1 MLIKQVDLGSFYD
14 PTEQTVQVIDFDRS
28 HGMIKAATDSQ
39 IQNFVAQLQP
49 KPGKVY
55 LHILAMGA
63 GEYYGANRN
72 ADIFYEDNLLK
83 CHKTFETTG
92 FVYRNHKNK
101 DPSIAMGKVIY
112 SIYNHRM
119 HRVELIVEIDVDR
132 AYDVIQRVESG
143 DFPAT
148 SMACR
153 TPSDTCS
160 ICGNVAHTRQ
170 EYCVHLREELGRIY
184 PDGRKVSAINDQPLT
199 FIDISIVVRPADVTS
214 SVLQK
219 VASHGE
225 DIIGSAEQAELD
237 GILESGIS
245 KKAAINKLSEFIKNI
260 DANVVDYDPSAEALL
275 KKVRDPDH
283 KLIDALVNFNMNE
296 ILDTM
301 AHLGISPSVKF
312 LAELIGRKTIGN
324 DAIGIGELVEQM
336 VGETGVQNM
345 ELPVDMDI
353 PEKCMYNSNV
363 SSNLLPYLG
372 DCSLAPNY
380 VEKRAYDYPRYFP
393 ETGVGYSGNGPYV
406 EPNPYERYREMQ
418 SHIPDEHSGIYN
430 IVKTLLS
437 IGGAALAAK
446 WYITRVIDQKLK
458 ESAIQQEYQAK
469 INLVKNASEL
479 KVTSKLAYADMIRTI
494 RPHKG

>member
-14 PTEQTVQVIDFDRS
+14 PTEPTVQIINFDKS
-28 HGMIKAATDSQ
+28 HGMIKAAADSQ
-39 IQNFVAQLQP
+39 INNYVAQI
-49 KPGKVY
+49 KPEPSKVY

-72 ADIFYEDNLLK
+72 ADLFNEDNLLK

-101 DPSIAMGKVIY
+101 DPSIALGKVIY

-119 HRVELIVEIDVDR
+119 HRVELIVSIDRDR
-132 AYDVIQRVESG
+132 APDVIDRIDNG

-170 EYCVHLREELGRIY
+170 EYCTHLRNELGRIY

-219 VASHGE
+219 VASEGDE
-225 DIIGSAEQAELD
+225 VIGSAEQAEMD
-237 GILESGIS
+237 GILDPGIS
-245 KKAAINKLSEFIKNI
+245 KQATISKLSEFIKEV
-260 DANVVDYDPSAEALL
+260 DAHVVDYNPNMDALL
-275 KKVRDPDH
+275 DKVSDPDH
-283 KLIDALVNFNMNE
+283 RIIDSLVDFNLHE

-301 AHLGISPSVKF
+301 AHLNISPSIKF
-312 LAELIGRKTIGN
+312 LGELIGRKTLG
-324 DAIGIGELVEQM
+324 DEVRGIGDLVAAIIDRN
-336 VGETGVQNM
+336 GAANM
-345 ELPVDMDI
+345 ELPVDIDI
-353 PEKCMYNSNV
+353 PEKSMYNTNV
-363 SSNLLPYLG
+363 SSSLLPYLG
-372 DCSLAPNY
+372 DCSLSPTY
-380 VEKRAYDYPRYFP
+380 VEKRAYDYPYIP
-393 ETGVGYSGNGPYV
+393 QTGVGYTGNGPYI
-406 EPNPYERYREMQ
+406 EPTPFDRYVATHNGHVPEEKAGVIKM
-418 SHIPDEHSGIYN
+418 IE
-430 IVKTLLS
+430 TLLT

-446 WYITRVIDQKLK
+446 WYITRVIDQKMK
-458 ESAIQQEYQAK
+458 ESAIQQEYQTK
-469 INLVKNASEL
+469 INLVKNASDM
-479 KVTSKLAYADMIRTI
+479 KVTSKLAYADMVRTLKKI
-494 RPHKG
+494 